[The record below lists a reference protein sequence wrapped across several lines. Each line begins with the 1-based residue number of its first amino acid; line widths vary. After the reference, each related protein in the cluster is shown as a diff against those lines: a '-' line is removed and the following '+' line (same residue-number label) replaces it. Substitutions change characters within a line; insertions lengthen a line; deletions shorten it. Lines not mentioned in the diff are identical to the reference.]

1 MTAYDLPLD
10 ALRAYVPDRPAPADF
25 DAFWRT
31 TIDTARGVAAP
42 SEFRLVETA
51 FRTVTVEDV
60 AFSGHGCQRIRA
72 WFLAP
77 TAATGRLPTVVEYV
91 AYGGGRSQPGAWL
104 AWPSAG
110 YGLLVTDTRGQGSSW
125 STGDTPD
132 LPSPDADPEAARET
146 LGQVPGFVTRGIER
160 KETWYYGR
168 LVTDAVLAVDAA
180 RAHPRVDPDRI
191 ALAGISQGGGL
202 ALAVAG
208 LRNDVQAA
216 LIDVPFLCDWPRAI
230 EVTDGNPY
238 HELTRYLAVRRDR
251 VAQTLATVAY
261 VDGIHFAPR
270 ARCPALFS
278 VALRDETCPPSTVFA
293 AYNRYAGP
301 KDIRV
306 WRYNGHEGGELV
318 QFDERLRFLEG
329 LGLAP

>member
-10 ALRAYVPDRPAPADF
+10 ALRAYAPDRPVPDDF
-25 DAFWRT
+25 EAFWQA
-31 TIDTARGVAAP
+31 TITGSRGKATPPEARVVQTA
-42 SEFRLVETA
+42 L
-51 FRTVTVEDV
+51 RTVTVADV
-60 AFSGHGCQRIRA
+60 SFSGYGGQRIRA

-77 TAATGRLPTVVEYV
+77 VGATGRLPTIVEYV
-91 AYGGGRSQPGAWL
+91 GYGGGRSSPAAWL
-104 AWPSAG
+104 GWPSAG
-110 YGLLVTDTRGQGSSW
+110 YGLLVMDTRGQGSSW

-132 LPSPDADPEAARET
+132 LTSPDPDPASGSET
-146 LGQVPGFVTRGIER
+146 IGQVPGFVTRGIER
-160 KETWYYGR
+160 KESWYYRR

-180 RAHPRVDPDRI
+180 RAHALVDPDRI
-191 ALAGISQGGGL
+191 AVAGISQGGGL

-208 LRNDVQAA
+208 LRSDVAAA

-230 EVTDGNPY
+230 EVTDSDPY

-251 VAQTLATVAY
+251 VGPTLATVAY

-270 ARCPALFS
+270 AACPALFS

-306 WRYNGHEGGELV
+306 WPYNGHEGGQLV
-318 QFDERLRFLEG
+318 QFDERLQFLDG
-329 LGLAP
+329 LGFAP